1 MDCIT
6 YLILLILHSN
16 WNMNDY
22 NCSEIDC
29 LNVSFKSLD
38 GFESVLCFS
47 KLLILLQFKMHSEIF
62 CYLYVIECIVNNCY
76 RVYRIHII
84 PAIEYQ
90 FNNKPTTDFRCF
102 SFKLT
107 INTYSEACWKE
118 R

>member
-1 MDCIT
+1 MF
-6 YLILLILHSN
+6 H
-16 WNMNDY
+16 
-22 NCSEIDC
+22 
-29 LNVSFKSLD
+29 LNVWMDLKAFC
-38 GFESVLCFS
+38 VFS
-47 KLLILLQFKMHSEIF
+47 KLLILLQFKMYSEIF

-102 SFKLT
+102 LFKLT
-107 INTYSEACWKE
+107 IDTYSEACWKE